1 MRLYEINQRI
11 EELTEEMLFIDT
23 ETGEIQTD
31 DEKFNELQELVAQQE
46 DKLEDIFLYIK
57 NLASDIDA
65 LKAERDSFDKRI
77 KRKTKQMERLLD
89 WTTMLQKGK
98 TFETDKVRVKYRKSQ
113 KVEIKD
119 ESLIPEKYIKF
130 KTTKSPDKTAI
141 KDVLKN
147 GGYVEGA
154 VLVER
159 FNPNIE

>member
-1 MRLYEINQRI
+1 MKLYAVSQKI
-11 EELTEEMLFIDT
+11 EELSEQMVDI
-23 ETGEIQTD
+23 ETGEI
-31 DEKFNELQELVAQQE
+31 NEEIFAELTELVEEKE
-46 DKLEDIFLYIK
+46 DRLESIFLHIK
-57 NLASDIDA
+57 NLASDITA
-65 LKAERDSFDKRI
+65 LKVERDSFDKRI
-77 KRKTKQMERLLD
+77 KRKTREMDRLLD

-98 TFETDKVRVKYRKSQ
+98 TFETDKVRVKYRRSQ

>member
-1 MRLYEINQRI
+1 MKLYEVNQRI
-11 EELTEEMLFIDT
+11 EELSEQMVDI
-23 ETGEIQTD
+23 ETGEI
-31 DEKFNELQELVAQQE
+31 NEEIFVELTELVEEKE
-46 DKLEDIFLYIK
+46 DRLESIFLHIK
-57 NLASDIDA
+57 NLASDITA
-65 LKAERDSFDKRI
+65 LKVERDSFDKRI
-77 KRKTKQMERLLD
+77 KRKTREMDRLLD
-89 WTTMLQKGK
+89 WTTTLQKGK
-98 TFETDKVRVKYRKSQ
+98 TFETDKVRVKYRRSQ
-113 KVEIKD
+113 KVEIKN

>member
-1 MRLYEINQRI
+1 MKLYAVSQRI
-11 EELTEEMLFIDT
+11 EELSEQMVDI
-23 ETGEIQTD
+23 ETGEI
-31 DEKFNELQELVAQQE
+31 NEEIFAELTELVEEKE
-46 DKLEDIFLYIK
+46 DRLESIFLHIK
-57 NLASDIDA
+57 NLASDITA
-65 LKAERDSFDKRI
+65 LKVERDSFDKRI
-77 KRKTKQMERLLD
+77 KRKTREMDRLLD

-98 TFETDKVRVKYRKSQ
+98 TFETDKVRVKYRRSQ

-130 KTTKSPDKTAI
+130 KTTKSPDRTAI
-141 KDVLKN
+141 KDVLRN

>member
-1 MRLYEINQRI
+1 MKLYEVNQRI
-11 EELTEEMLFIDT
+11 EELSEQMVDI
-23 ETGEIQTD
+23 ETGEI
-31 DEKFNELQELVAQQE
+31 NEEIFAELTELVEEKE
-46 DKLEDIFLYIK
+46 DRLESIFLHIK
-57 NLASDIDA
+57 NLASDITA
-65 LKAERDSFDKRI
+65 LKVERDSFDKRI

>member
-1 MRLYEINQRI
+1 MKLYEVNQRI
-11 EELTEEMLFIDT
+11 EELSEQMVDI
-23 ETGEIQTD
+23 ETGEI
-31 DEKFNELQELVAQQE
+31 NEEIFAELTELVEEKE
-46 DKLEDIFLYIK
+46 DRLESIFLHIK
-57 NLASDIDA
+57 NLASDITA
-65 LKAERDSFDKRI
+65 LKVERDSFDKRI
-77 KRKTKQMERLLD
+77 KRKTREMDRLLD
-89 WTTMLQKGK
+89 WTTMLQKGE
-98 TFETDKVRVKYRKSQ
+98 TFETDKVRVKYRRSQ

-141 KDVLKN
+141 KDVLRN

>member
-1 MRLYEINQRI
+1 MKLYEVNHRI
-11 EELTEEMLFIDT
+11 EELSEQMVDI
-23 ETGEIQTD
+23 ETGEI
-31 DEKFNELQELVAQQE
+31 NEEIFVELTELVEEKE
-46 DKLEDIFLYIK
+46 DRLESIFLHIK
-57 NLASDIDA
+57 NLASDITA
-65 LKAERDSFDKRI
+65 LKVERDSFDKRI
-77 KRKTKQMERLLD
+77 KRKTREMDRLLD

-98 TFETDKVRVKYRKSQ
+98 TFETDKVRVKYRRSQ
-113 KVEIKD
+113 KVEIKN

>member
-1 MRLYEINQRI
+1 MKLYEVNQRI
-11 EELTEEMLFIDT
+11 EELSEQMVDI
-23 ETGEIQTD
+23 ETGEI
-31 DEKFNELQELVAQQE
+31 NEEIFAELTELVEEKE
-46 DKLEDIFLYIK
+46 DRLESIFLHIK
-57 NLASDIDA
+57 NLASDITA
-65 LKAERDSFDKRI
+65 LKVERDSFDKRI
-77 KRKTKQMERLLD
+77 KRKTREMDRLLD

-98 TFETDKVRVKYRKSQ
+98 TFETDKVRVKYRRSQ

-141 KDVLKN
+141 KDVLRN

>member
-1 MRLYEINQRI
+1 MRLYEVNQRI
-11 EELTEEMLFIDT
+11 EELSEQMVDI
-23 ETGEIQTD
+23 ETGEI
-31 DEKFNELQELVAQQE
+31 NEEIFAELTELVEEKE
-46 DKLEDIFLYIK
+46 DRLESIFLHIK
-57 NLASDIDA
+57 NLASDITA
-65 LKAERDSFDKRI
+65 LKVERDSFDKRI
-77 KRKTKQMERLLD
+77 KRKTREMDRLLD

-98 TFETDKVRVKYRKSQ
+98 TFETDKVRVKYRRSQ

>member
-1 MRLYEINQRI
+1 MKLYEVNQRI
-11 EELTEEMLFIDT
+11 EELSERMVDI
-23 ETGEIQTD
+23 ETGEI
-31 DEKFNELQELVAQQE
+31 NEEIFAELTELVEEKE
-46 DKLEDIFLYIK
+46 DRLESIFLHIK
-57 NLASDIDA
+57 NLASDITA
-65 LKAERDSFDKRI
+65 LKVERDSFDKRI
-77 KRKTKQMERLLD
+77 KRKTREMDRLLD

-98 TFETDKVRVKYRKSQ
+98 TFETDKVRVKYRRSQ

-141 KDVLKN
+141 KDVLRN

>member
-1 MRLYEINQRI
+1 MKLYAVSQRI
-11 EELTEEMLFIDT
+11 EELSEQMVDI
-23 ETGEIQTD
+23 ETGEI
-31 DEKFNELQELVAQQE
+31 NEEIFAELTELVEEKE
-46 DKLEDIFLYIK
+46 DRLESIFLHIK
-57 NLASDIDA
+57 NLASDITA
-65 LKAERDSFDKRI
+65 LKVERDSFDKRI
-77 KRKTKQMERLLD
+77 KRKTREMDRLLD

-98 TFETDKVRVKYRKSQ
+98 TFETDKVRVKYRRSQ

-141 KDVLKN
+141 KDVLRN

>member
-1 MRLYEINQRI
+1 MKLYAVSQRI
-11 EELTEEMLFIDT
+11 EELSEQMVDI
-23 ETGEIQTD
+23 ETGEI
-31 DEKFNELQELVAQQE
+31 NEEIFAELTELVEEKE
-46 DKLEDIFLYIK
+46 DRLESIFLHIK
-57 NLASDIDA
+57 NLASDITA
-65 LKAERDSFDKRI
+65 LKVERDSFDKRI
-77 KRKTKQMERLLD
+77 KRKTREMDRLLD

-98 TFETDKVRVKYRKSQ
+98 TFETDKVRVKYRRSQ

-130 KTTKSPDKTAI
+130 KTTKSPDKKAI
-141 KDVLKN
+141 KEVLKN

>member
-1 MRLYEINQRI
+1 MKLYEVNQRI
-11 EELTEEMLFIDT
+11 EELSEQMVDI
-23 ETGEIQTD
+23 ETGEI
-31 DEKFNELQELVAQQE
+31 NEEIFAELTELVEEKE
-46 DKLEDIFLYIK
+46 DRLESIFLHIK
-57 NLASDIDA
+57 NLASDITA
-65 LKAERDSFDKRI
+65 LKVERDSFDKRI
-77 KRKTKQMERLLD
+77 KRKTREMDRLLD

-98 TFETDKVRVKYRKSQ
+98 PFETDKVRVKYRKSQ

>member
-1 MRLYEINQRI
+1 MKLYEVNHRI
-11 EELTEEMLFIDT
+11 EELSEQMVDI
-23 ETGEIQTD
+23 ETGEI
-31 DEKFNELQELVAQQE
+31 NEEIFAELTELVEEKE
-46 DKLEDIFLYIK
+46 DRLESIFLHIK
-57 NLASDIDA
+57 NLASDITA
-65 LKAERDSFDKRI
+65 LKVERDSFDKRI
-77 KRKTKQMERLLD
+77 KRKTREMDRLLD

-98 TFETDKVRVKYRKSQ
+98 TFETDKVRVKYRRSQ
-113 KVEIKD
+113 KVEIKN

-141 KDVLKN
+141 KDVLRN

>member
-1 MRLYEINQRI
+1 MKLYEVNQRI
-11 EELTEEMLFIDT
+11 EELSEQMVDI
-23 ETGEIQTD
+23 ETGEI
-31 DEKFNELQELVAQQE
+31 NEEIFAELTELVEEKE
-46 DKLEDIFLYIK
+46 DRLESIFLHIK
-57 NLASDIDA
+57 NLASDITA
-65 LKAERDSFDKRI
+65 LKVERDSFDKRI
-77 KRKTKQMERLLD
+77 KRKTREMDRLLD

>member
-31 DEKFNELQELVAQQE
+31 EEKFNELQELVAQQE

-89 WTTMLQKGK
+89 WTTAIQKGK

-119 ESLIPEKYIKF
+119 ESLIPDKF
-130 KTTKSPDKTAI
+130 LKVKTTSTPDKTLI
-141 KDVLKN
+141 KKVLKD

>member
-1 MRLYEINQRI
+1 MKLYAVSQKI
-11 EELTEEMLFIDT
+11 EELSEQMVDI
-23 ETGEIQTD
+23 ETGEI
-31 DEKFNELQELVAQQE
+31 NEEIFAELTELVEEKE
-46 DKLEDIFLYIK
+46 DRLESIFLHIK
-57 NLASDIDA
+57 NLASDITA
-65 LKAERDSFDKRI
+65 LKVERDSFDKRI
-77 KRKTKQMERLLD
+77 KRKTREMDRLLD

-113 KVEIKD
+113 RVEIND

>member
-1 MRLYEINQRI
+1 MKLYEVNQRI
-11 EELTEEMLFIDT
+11 EELSEQMVDI
-23 ETGEIQTD
+23 ETGEI
-31 DEKFNELQELVAQQE
+31 NEEIFAELTELVEEKE
-46 DKLEDIFLYIK
+46 DRLESIFLHIK
-57 NLASDIDA
+57 NLASDITA
-65 LKAERDSFDKRI
+65 LKVERDSFEKRI
-77 KRKTKQMERLLD
+77 KRKTREMDRLLD

-98 TFETDKVRVKYRKSQ
+98 TFETDKVRVKYRRSQ

>member
-1 MRLYEINQRI
+1 MKLYVVSQRI
-11 EELTEEMLFIDT
+11 EELSEQMVDI
-23 ETGEIQTD
+23 ETGEI
-31 DEKFNELQELVAQQE
+31 NEEIFAELTELVEEKE
-46 DKLEDIFLYIK
+46 DRLESIFLHIK
-57 NLASDIDA
+57 NLASDITA
-65 LKAERDSFDKRI
+65 LKVERDSFDKRI
-77 KRKTKQMERLLD
+77 KRKTREMDRLLD

>member
-1 MRLYEINQRI
+1 MKLYAVSQRI
-11 EELTEEMLFIDT
+11 EELSEQMVDI
-23 ETGEIQTD
+23 ETGEI
-31 DEKFNELQELVAQQE
+31 NEEIFAELTELVEEKE
-46 DKLEDIFLYIK
+46 DRLESIFLHIK
-57 NLASDIDA
+57 NLASDITA
-65 LKAERDSFDKRI
+65 LKVERDSFDKRI
-77 KRKTKQMERLLD
+77 KRKTREMDRLLD

-98 TFETDKVRVKYRKSQ
+98 TFETDKVRVKYRRSQ

>member
-11 EELTEEMLFIDT
+11 EELSEQMVDI
-23 ETGEIQTD
+23 ETGEI
-31 DEKFNELQELVAQQE
+31 NEEIFAELTELVEEKE
-46 DKLEDIFLYIK
+46 DRLESIFLHIK
-57 NLASDIDA
+57 NLASDITA
-65 LKAERDSFDKRI
+65 LKVERDSFDKRI
-77 KRKTKQMERLLD
+77 KRKTREMDRLLD
-89 WTTMLQKGK
+89 WTTMLQRGK
-98 TFETDKVRVKYRKSQ
+98 TFETDKVRVKYRRSQ

-141 KDVLKN
+141 KEVLKN

>member
-1 MRLYEINQRI
+1 MKLYEVNQRI
-11 EELTEEMLFIDT
+11 EELSEQMVDI
-23 ETGEIQTD
+23 ETGEI
-31 DEKFNELQELVAQQE
+31 NEEIFAELTELVEEKE
-46 DKLEDIFLYIK
+46 DRLESIFLHIK
-57 NLASDIDA
+57 NLASDITA
-65 LKAERDSFDKRI
+65 LKVERDSFDKRI
-77 KRKTKQMERLLD
+77 KRKTREMDRLLD

-98 TFETDKVRVKYRKSQ
+98 TFETDKVRVKYRRSQ

-119 ESLIPEKYIKF
+119 ESLIPEKFLKV
-130 KTTKSPDKTAI
+130 KTTSTPDKTAI

>member
-1 MRLYEINQRI
+1 MKLYEVNQRI
-11 EELTEEMLFIDT
+11 EELSEHMVDI
-23 ETGEIQTD
+23 ETGEI
-31 DEKFNELQELVAQQE
+31 NEEIFAELTELVEEKE
-46 DKLEDIFLYIK
+46 DRLESIFLHIK
-57 NLASDIDA
+57 NLASDITA
-65 LKAERDSFDKRI
+65 LKVERDSFDKRI
-77 KRKTKQMERLLD
+77 KRKTREMDRLLD

-154 VLVER
+154 VLVDR

>member
-11 EELTEEMLFIDT
+11 EELTEGMLFIDT

-31 DEKFNELQELVAQQE
+31 EEKFNELQELVAQQE

-89 WTTMLQKGK
+89 WTTAIQKGK
-98 TFETDKVRVKYRKSQ
+98 TFETDKVRVKYRRSQ
-113 KVEIKD
+113 KVEIRN
-119 ESLIPEKYIKF
+119 ELLIPGQYMNY
-130 KTTKSPDKTAI
+130 KTISSPDRKAI
-141 KDVLKN
+141 KEVLKN

>member
-1 MRLYEINQRI
+1 MRLYEVNQRI
-11 EELTEEMLFIDT
+11 EELSEQMVDI
-23 ETGEIQTD
+23 ETGEI
-31 DEKFNELQELVAQQE
+31 NEEIFAELTELVEEKE
-46 DKLEDIFLYIK
+46 DRLESIFLHIK
-57 NLASDIDA
+57 NLASDITA
-65 LKAERDSFDKRI
+65 LKVERDSFDKRI
-77 KRKTKQMERLLD
+77 KRKTKEMDRLLD

-98 TFETDKVRVKYRKSQ
+98 TFETDKVRVKYRRSQ